1 MFRNS
6 IYAALGLALTATVSF
21 AQSDTSTAKDGLV
34 LELNKIDETA
44 QGSCK
49 VVFNVSNF
57 LDEDLEKVSFRLA
70 VVDAD
75 GVFFNMLSLPLQKL
89 NHFSRQYVIYDLPTP
104 CSNISEIVV
113 NDITTCQKVGS
124 TENDA
129 SCSARLNVAS
139 LTDIALDI

>member
-1 MFRNS
+1 MIRNIMF
-6 IYAALGLALTATVSF
+6 AGLGFALSASVSL
-21 AQSDTSTAKDGLV
+21 AQSASPAEKDGLI
-34 LELNKIDETA
+34 LELNKMDETA

-49 VVFNVSNF
+49 VVFNVSNY

-70 VVDAD
+70 VVDAK

-89 NHFSRQYVIYDLPTP
+89 NHFSRQYVIYDLPTQ

-113 NDITTCQKVGS
+113 NDITTCQKVGAS
-124 TENDA
+124 ENDA
-129 SCSARLNVAS
+129 SCSARLKVSS